1 MDIDF
6 LVTRACSPLLWPQD
20 TEEMIPLYTQLAI
33 YYVYSG
39 HGNRLLT
46 IQNNCTWRHFIWAF
60 WLDRTKTDSRTK
72 MHKKNRIKMQWC
84 DPRIRTHNCLH
95 GVYVPVFIFPP
106 VLNYLKGNYIH
117 DLFMT
122 FPKQIESDLAYIP
135 EQQYLVPIKMYSDC
149 ETWELLYH
157 CK

>member
-1 MDIDF
+1 
-6 LVTRACSPLLWPQD
+6 
-20 TEEMIPLYTQLAI
+20 
-33 YYVYSG
+33 
-39 HGNRLLT
+39 
-46 IQNNCTWRHFIWAF
+46 
-60 WLDRTKTDSRTK
+60 
-72 MHKKNRIKMQWC
+72 MQWC
-84 DPRIRTHNCLH
+84 DPRIRTHNCLN

-106 VLNYLKGNYIH
+106 VLNYLKGNDIH